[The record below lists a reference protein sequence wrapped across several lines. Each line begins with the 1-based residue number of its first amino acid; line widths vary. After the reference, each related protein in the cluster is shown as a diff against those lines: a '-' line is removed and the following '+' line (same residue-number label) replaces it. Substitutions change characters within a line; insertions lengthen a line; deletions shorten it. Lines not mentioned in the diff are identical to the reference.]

1 MRFDTIIIGGGF
13 AGLAAATYL
22 GRARRKVLVLDTGKT
37 RNRFSPA
44 SHGFLGHDG
53 RAPRDI
59 LAEAKQQLEA
69 YPSVAIRQSA
79 AMSAERIDGGFAVGL
94 EDGERVSARR
104 LILSYG
110 LRDSLPQIPGL
121 EKRWGVSVLHCP
133 YCHGFEYGDRPL
145 GVLYRNEMSLHQ
157 AQLITEWG
165 PTTLFMNGNAL
176 PEEQGVQLAQA
187 AVRVE
192 YAPVAALVGKE
203 TKLSSLRLEDRRNVP
218 LEALYLV
225 PQSTHS
231 SPLAGQLGLDI
242 IETPMGPQ
250 IVTDET
256 RMTTQAGIYAA
267 GDIARAPHSISWA
280 VADGVTAA
288 TAAHRSLVFE

>member
-1 MRFDTIIIGGGF
+1 
-13 AGLAAATYL
+13 
-22 GRARRKVLVLDTGKT
+22 
-37 RNRFSPA
+37 
-44 SHGFLGHDG
+44 
-53 RAPRDI
+53 
-59 LAEAKQQLEA
+59 
-69 YPSVAIRQSA
+69 
-79 AMSAERIDGGFAVGL
+79 MSAERIDGGFAVGL